1 MIATKVRVKR
11 RMMNQFSDITFG
23 EMWTKSFSDYFPDV
37 ETFLNKFHES
47 PFNGCIK
54 DESAT
59 ILYYML
65 LGRYG
70 ESSYKSF
77 NDYNNMLKTFTII
90 YQYGPT
96 WEKRVELQKIFREMT
111 LDKLKTGT
119 LMIFNHAFNPTV
131 PLAENEKIIKGIN
144 EQNTNQAIKND
155 AESYSMLW
163 SMLKVDVSEY
173 FLDLFNKLFLQV
185 VQPQIPA
192 IYTNDGLVGGD

>member
-1 MIATKVRVKR
+1 
-11 RMMNQFSDITFG
+11 
-23 EMWTKSFSDYFPDV
+23 
-37 ETFLNKFHES
+37 
-47 PFNGCIK
+47 
-54 DESAT
+54 
-59 ILYYML
+59 
-65 LGRYG
+65 
-70 ESSYKSF
+70 
-77 NDYNNMLKTFTII
+77 MLKTFTII

-111 LDKLKTGT
+111 LDELKTGT

-131 PLAENEKIIKGIN
+131 PLADNEKIIKGLN
-144 EQNTNQAIKND
+144 EQNTNQAIKNN